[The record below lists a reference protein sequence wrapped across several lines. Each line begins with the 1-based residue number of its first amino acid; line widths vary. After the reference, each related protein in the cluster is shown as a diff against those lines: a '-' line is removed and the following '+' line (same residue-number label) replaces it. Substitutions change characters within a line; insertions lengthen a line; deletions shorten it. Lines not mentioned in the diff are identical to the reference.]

1 MPSDEHIL
9 TQIREKVDHPAT
21 VKELLQRLHWP
32 REQRAS
38 FKRAL
43 TRLVET
49 GDLIEIRG
57 SRYGLP
63 DRMNLV
69 VGRVTTNP
77 RGFGF
82 VDAERPPEG
91 GPTSIYIA
99 GANLNQAMHGDR
111 VVVRVER
118 SRDENRAE
126 GRILRIL
133 ERGTASVVGRYEV
146 DGQGRG
152 FVVPFDRRLVMDVE
166 VLPGE
171 SMRAAP
177 GEMVTLTITTWPTQ
191 TRPAQG
197 RITEVLGD
205 VNAPGVDTTVIIRKY
220 GISDVHSAAAIA
232 EATHLGTQVK
242 ARDREGRTD
251 FRAWQTVTIDGEHA
265 RDFDDAISIDR
276 LPNGNYW
283 LAVHIADVSHYV
295 TEGSALDADAYER
308 STSVYFPER
317 AVHMFPEELSTGLC
331 SLKPQVDRLVQSCLM
346 EVDRR
351 NGTVV
356 RYEMHDGVIH
366 SDARMTY
373 TDVAGILTDRNPA
386 LIAKYKPL
394 VSMFERM
401 QELFEILNRR
411 RRGRGSIDFDLK
423 ESEIQFG
430 EDGMVAAIVAAER
443 NVAHRLIEEFML
455 LANETVAEH
464 LETRGV
470 PTLYRIHEEPDPLKV
485 SDFEEF
491 IGALGYGLSGPADR
505 LEPRHFQSLVEKIHG
520 RPEEKPIAML
530 MLRTMQKAR
539 YDPSPVGHFGLA
551 TKHYAHFT
559 SPIRRYPDLV
569 VHRSLRES
577 RQGMSK
583 ERKADLTDDLPE
595 IGRHT
600 SERERRAVDAER
612 ELVQWKKVRFMADK
626 VGDEFTGFVTGVTA
640 FGLHIELVEHFVEG
654 MVHVSTMADDYYR
667 FIEKAH
673 VLRGEKSGRVY
684 RLGDKVSV
692 QLIRVDLE
700 RRLIDLGLTE
710 ILDAVRDSERNRGPR
725 RSQASPK
732 QEGRRKQD
740 KTIRAKSRKRPGP
753 RERAFKKAA
762 RTQAR
767 TKKR

>member
-1 MPSDEHIL
+1 MKTLTDEQIL
-9 TQIREKVDHPAT
+9 NQIRDKVDHPAT

-43 TRLVET
+43 SRLVET

-91 GPTSIYIA
+91 GPTSIFIA
-99 GANLNQAMHGDR
+99 GANLNQAIHGDR

-133 ERGTASVVGRYEV
+133 ERGTSQVVGRYEA
-146 DGQGRG
+146 GSQGRG
-152 FVVPFDRRLVMDVE
+152 FVVPFDRRMMMDVE

-171 SMRAAP
+171 SMKAKP

-220 GISDVHSAAAIA
+220 GISDEHSAAAVA
-232 EATHLGTQVK
+232 EAARLGSQVK
-242 ARDREGRTD
+242 ARDREGRKD

-317 AVHMFPEELSTGLC
+317 AVHMFPEALSTGLC
-331 SLKPQVDRLVQSCLM
+331 SLKPKVDRLVQSCLM

-356 RYEMHDGVIH
+356 RYEMHEGVIH
-366 SDARMTY
+366 SVARMTY
-373 TDVAGILTDRNPA
+373 TEVAGILTDRDPA
-386 LIAKYKPL
+386 LLARYQPL
-394 VSMFERM
+394 VPMFERM
-401 QELFEILNRR
+401 HELFEILNRR
-411 RRGRGSIDFDLK
+411 RRSRGSIDFDLK

-470 PTLYRIHEEPDPLKV
+470 PTLYRIHEEPDPIKV
-485 SDFEEF
+485 GEFEEF
-491 IGALGYGLSGPADR
+491 IGALGYSLAGPVDHLA
-505 LEPRHFQSLVEKIHG
+505 PRHFQSLVEKIQG
-520 RPEEKPIAML
+520 KPEEKPIAML
-530 MLRTMQKAR
+530 MLRTMQKAK
-539 YDPSPVGHFGLA
+539 YDPTPVGHFGLA

-577 RQGMSK
+577 RHGMSK
-583 ERKADLTDDLPE
+583 ERKAELIDDLPDM
-595 IGRHT
+595 GRHT
-600 SERERRAVDAER
+600 SDRERRAVDAER
-612 ELVQWKKVRFMADK
+612 ELVQWKTVRLKADK

-667 FIEKAH
+667 FIDKAH
-673 VLRGEKSGRVY
+673 LLRGEKTGRVY

-710 ILDAVRDSERNRGPR
+710 ILDAVRESEQNRGPR
-725 RSQASPK
+725 RSQVAPRR
-732 QEGRRKQD
+732 EGRKDSFTGDRGR
-740 KTIRAKSRKRPGP
+740 TRKRPGP
-753 RERAFKKAA
+753 RERAFKRVA
-762 RTQAR
+762 R
-767 TKKR
+767 KKR